1 MDSQLQPER
10 TSFEARP
17 AVQLLAWYYT
27 PSGDQGYR
35 AVDVIP
41 DEIQKIMK
49 KQFFTF
55 WLIFKIFMPCN
66 KQVHEILKNHDSRPT
81 TFVRSAFDEAVRP
94 VIIPPARAIHSAA
107 LYPNDG

>member
-1 MDSQLQPER
+1 MDSQLRSEWA
-10 TSFEARP
+10 SFEAHP
-17 AVQLLAWYYT
+17 AVQLLFWYYT
-27 PSGDQGYR
+27 PSGDQRNR

-55 WLIFKIFMPCN
+55 WFVFKIFMPCY

-81 TFVRSAFDEAVRP
+81 TFVRSAFDVAVRP